1 MKCVIYVRVSTY
13 EQAKHGFSIPAQIER
28 LEAFCVSQ
36 GWEIVEEPFI
46 DDGESAKDLNRPEF
60 KNMMNRIKEGGI
72 DVLLVYRLDRLTRSV
87 LDLYQILK
95 DLDEYSCKFKS
106 ATEVYDTT
114 NAMGRLFITLV
125 AAIAQWERENTAER
139 VFMAVEKKTKLGQW
153 KGGTPPYGYKVV
165 EGELQ
170 VFEEEAKV
178 VREIFQMSRTVGF
191 LTIAK
196 ELTNKKH
203 PTRKGGE
210 WHVDTVRDIANN
222 ATYAG
227 YLSFNEK
234 SKDSKKPPR
243 ERNLFEGIHERII
256 ERNDFWAL
264 QDILDKR
271 RTFGGKRETSDYYF
285 STLLRCA
292 RCGHSLAG
300 HRGSNRQKTY
310 RCSGK
315 KVGKSCTSHIFL
327 EESLTKS
334 IFAHLEN
341 FGSFTNI
348 QREADQNFER
358 YDSLKNE
365 IKEIQKLLQKKKQMF
380 ENDIISIDELIVATG
395 ELREKEKSIQQEIDA
410 IEANITNSSNEEIK
424 EIIQNI
430 DSLWSYADDYE
441 RKQLMQTI
449 FTQIV
454 VDTKDDYRGSKYP
467 REVVI
472 VSAR

>member
-36 GWEIVEEPFI
+36 GWEVAFTFI
-46 DDGESAKDLNRPEF
+46 DDGYSAKDLNRPQFEE
-60 KNMMNRIKEGGI
+60 MMKMIKAGGI

-95 DLDEYSCKFKS
+95 DLDEYGCKFKS
-106 ATEVYDTT
+106 ATEIYDTT

-139 VFMAVEKKTKLGQW
+139 VLMAVEKKTKLGQW
-153 KGGTPPYGYKVV
+153 KGGTPPFGYKVV

-196 ELTNKKH
+196 ELTNKKY
-203 PTRKGGE
+203 PTRRGGE

-227 YLSFNEK
+227 YLSFSEK

-256 ERNDFWAL
+256 DRNEFWGL
-264 QDILDKR
+264 QDVLDKR
-271 RTFGGKRETSDYYF
+271 RTFGGKRETSNYYF
-285 STLLRCA
+285 STLLKCA

-327 EESLTKS
+327 EDSLTKA
-334 IFAHLEN
+334 IFSYLEN
-341 FGSFTNI
+341 FGSFTNN
-348 QREADQNFER
+348 QREADQNFEK

-365 IKEIQKLLQKKKQMF
+365 LKEIQKLLQKKKQMF
-380 ENDIISIDELIVATG
+380 ENDIISIDELIATTG
-395 ELREKEKSIQQEIDA
+395 ELREKEKNIQQEIHA
-410 IEANITNSSNEEIK
+410 IESNIKRESNEEIN

-449 FTQIV
+449 FSQII

-467 REVVI
+467 REVII
-472 VSAR
+472 VSAK